1 MALKSIDKTI
11 TANGDTLVGD
21 WNGQLGAFLAAGTF
35 DGATVKL
42 QHKVGSTWV
51 DLGADTSITSDG
63 GGQFITPQS
72 ELRVNVSGGGSSLS
86 VAVIVKPLT
95 I

>member
-1 MALKSIDKTI
+1 MAIQSLNATV
-11 TANGDTLVGD
+11 TANGNTTVSD
-21 WNGQLGAFLAAGTF
+21 WNGQLGAFLASGTF

-42 QHKVGSTWV
+42 QHKVGSAWV
-51 DLGADTSITSDG
+51 DLGSDTTLSGAG

-72 ELRVNVSGGGSSLS
+72 ELRVNTADAGSSTS
-86 VAVIVKPLT
+86 ITIIVKPLT